1 MSRTTNQK
9 QADPIK
15 FSPFFHKIIVATYP
29 SKCGNKERGPLPQWF
44 SKGSAISCLLK
55 QEIKDKKK
63 EISRSHALDVQEK
76 ITSRVCLVRAR
87 D

>member
-44 SKGSAISCLLK
+44 SKGSAISCLLE
-55 QEIKDKKK
+55 QEIKDKKRDIQK
-63 EISRSHALDVQEK
+63 P
-76 ITSRVCLVRAR
+76 RA
-87 D
+87 